1 MMNVK
6 SDGVESAEFKELVS
20 ATRLR
25 LENEARREARSI
37 TRVEVYVLEKVVQK
51 QAERIAELEA
61 RERQLEAREKE
72 LCTHVGDLNLG
83 D

>member
-1 MMNVK
+1 MNVE

-37 TRVEVYVLEKVVQK
+37 TRLEVYVLEQVVQK

-61 RERQLEAREKE
+61 REKQLQAREKE
-72 LCTHVGDLNLG
+72 LCTHVGDLNLR